1 MTASEL
7 LNNTLK
13 MLGYSEA
20 NGNIEL
26 PQRIL
31 NRAVVAVNLV
41 YEDLWG
47 ICNTEPFESIKSLAD
62 EIKLPEKVLNSTFLY
77 GLAMHIAAAENDG
90 DQNQIYAH
98 LYNSKRAALTR
109 FEKIRNTLPRSFDA

>member
-26 PQRIL
+26 PQRIR
-31 NRAVVAVNLV
+31 NRAGVAVNLV

-47 ICNTEPFESIKSLAD
+47 ICNTEPFEPIKSLTD

-90 DQNQIYAH
+90 DQNQTYAH
-98 LYNSKRAALTR
+98 LYNSKRAGLTR